1 MHIPTF
7 TLIHVS
13 EVIVTLE
20 VELIQHSFVIIHKME
35 GWESWWNSDRAIQSW
50 WSFRYFYV
58 IVKILYYII
67 IRIKTRHYIK
77 HIDIQYHE

>member
-35 GWESWWNSDRAIQSW
+35 GWES
-50 WSFRYFYV
+50 
-58 IVKILYYII
+58 
-67 IRIKTRHYIK
+67 
-77 HIDIQYHE
+77 